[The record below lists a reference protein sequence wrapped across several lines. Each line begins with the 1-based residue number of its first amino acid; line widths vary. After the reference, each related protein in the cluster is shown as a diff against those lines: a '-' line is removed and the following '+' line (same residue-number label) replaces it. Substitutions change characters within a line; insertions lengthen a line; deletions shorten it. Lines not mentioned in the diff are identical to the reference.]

1 MGLIDSHAHVTYPE
15 FAGRIEEVLARC
27 DAAGVERIITIGTS
41 LSDARSAIALAQRF
55 PARIHP
61 AAGFHPHHADAVT
74 DEDFRGMKAL
84 WDDPRVVAFGEMG
97 LDYHYDFADRGRQKE
112 VFARQLRMAAENASR
127 CLRLLA
133 LPSPPV
139 GERGT
144 TLRERPLIIHARE
157 AHDDVEAMLVDHG
170 FEGRKVVFHCFTG
183 TRAEAERIAA
193 RGWRISFTGIV
204 TFPKTTELQEI
215 ARAYPADQLMV
226 ETDSPY
232 LSPVPVRSMK
242 PNEPCN
248 VAHVA
253 RFLARLRGV
262 AYEELVATTNA
273 STRAFFGL

>member
-1 MGLIDSHAHVTYPE
+1 MTVPPGLIDSHAHLTYPD
-15 FAGRIEEVLARC
+15 FAGRIEEVLTRC
-27 DAAGVERIITIGTS
+27 DAAGVEQIISIGTS
-41 LSDARSAIALAQRF
+41 LADARSAVALAQRF
-55 PARIHP
+55 PDRIRP
-61 AAGFHPHHADAVT
+61 AAGFHPHHADGVG
-74 DEDFRGMKAL
+74 DDDFRSMAEL

-97 LDYHYDFADRGRQKE
+97 LDYHYDLADRVNQKR
-112 VFARQLRMAAENASR
+112 VFARQLDLAASR
-127 CLRLLA
+127 DRA
-133 LPSPPV
+133 I
-139 GERGT
+139 
-144 TLRERPLIIHARE
+144 IIHARE

-170 FEGRKVVFHCFTG
+170 FAGRRVVFHCFTG

-204 TFPKTTELQEI
+204 TFPKTRELQEI
-215 ARAYPADQLMV
+215 ARAFPADQLMV

-253 RFLARLRGV
+253 RFLAGLRGV

-273 STRAFFGL
+273 NTRAFFGL